1 MSDIPVIYLE
11 LFTMHFGESIIK
23 NKLRFFFGIPDDES
37 QRSSWNS
44 VAKKK
49 SPLGRLKPPP
59 TFLWCFFWIREIPN
73 FFVFFLGNCKKL
85 AKCHDSPELFG
96 ECLYSESSFLPLLH
110 TNLHSPH
117 NARASQEFSGRLSLH
132 VVARTALLSGDP
144 LPLLSARHLW
154 QYVPWQ
160 NIKFSRDL

>member
-1 MSDIPVIYLE
+1 MSDIPVIY
-11 LFTMHFGESIIK
+11 FGTIHHALWWK
-23 NKLRFFFGIPDDES
+23 HYKKQTTFFFWHSGWRVATIILKLCCKKEIPFGQTE
-37 QRSSWNS
+37 
-44 VAKKK
+44 A
-49 SPLGRLKPPP
+49 PP
-59 TFLWCFFWIREIPN
+59 TFLWCCFWIREIPN